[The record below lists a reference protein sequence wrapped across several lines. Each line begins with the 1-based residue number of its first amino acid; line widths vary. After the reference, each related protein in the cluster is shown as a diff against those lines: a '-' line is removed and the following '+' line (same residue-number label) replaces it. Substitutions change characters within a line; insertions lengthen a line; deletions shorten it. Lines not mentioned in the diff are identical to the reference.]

1 MNRSRIGSQLGVEV
15 GVGVEKVVRP
25 ESESGVG
32 IELFSK
38 LVILFGRYIIRICY
52 IEHTITRLMMTYE
65 SRNKKIITL

>member
-15 GVGVEKVVRP
+15 RVGVEKVVRP

-38 LVILFGRYIIRICY
+38 LVILFGRYMLY
-52 IEHTITRLMMTYE
+52 
-65 SRNKKIITL
+65 